1 LLPTAF
7 VTGTVNADQK
17 ETKRVK
23 PTDMKEGKQ
32 LFRMGNAKFR
42 MYFAIYYPNS

>member
-1 LLPTAF
+1 MMWILWEILADLLLTAF

-23 PTDMKEGKQ
+23 QTDLKEGK
-32 LFRMGNAKFR
+32 K
-42 MYFAIYYPNS
+42 IV